1 VSPEAQ
7 DPTDSPRTGT
17 PEVPALGHR
26 DEPAPSIVAS
36 ALRSRP
42 WPAQGAEAVL
52 DKLNRG
58 VVIFDTH
65 TVVSFANRAARR
77 LTAAPSDIRL
87 DDGRLRFVEPD
98 AQSRLGAF
106 LERCRRD
113 PPGTA
118 ISTALR
124 IGAGDSRP
132 HYRVLLSRLD
142 LDATAEAPAAGALC
156 VLMIYEADAGR
167 HVSKRILRELYGLSE
182 AESGLTVRLFEGDS
196 LELASQHLHISV
208 NTAKTH
214 LHHVF
219 QKCEVR
225 SQGELLQLL
234 SLGPRTL

>member
-1 VSPEAQ
+1 MTPDEQ
-7 DPTDSPRTGT
+7 EPTDSPHVD
-17 PEVPALGHR
+17 VPGAASPGHR
-26 DEPAPSIVAS
+26 DEPTPSIVAS

-42 WPAQGAEAVL
+42 WPAPGAEAVL

-58 VVIFDTH
+58 VVIFDTEA
-65 TVVSFANRAARR
+65 VVSFANRAARR
-77 LTAAPSDIRL
+77 LTAAPSDVRL
-87 DDGRLRFVEPD
+87 EDGRLRFLEPG
-98 AQSRLGAF
+98 AQSRLEAF
-106 LERCRRD
+106 LARCVRD
-113 PPGTA
+113 PAGTA
-118 ISTALR
+118 TSTAMR
-124 IGAGDSRP
+124 IGAGDDRP

-142 LDATAEAPAAGALC
+142 LDAAGAPAADVQC
-156 VLMIYEADAGR
+156 VLMIYEAHAGR

-182 AESGLTVRLFEGDS
+182 AESELTVRLFEGES
-196 LELASQHLHISV
+196 LEQASQHLHISV